1 MSIKRTARRRF
12 HLIKRA
18 ELLKSIA
25 EGCLCDGIDAPEPSS
40 LPHAVKCAAKFYGL
54 AANEY
59 RSAGLG
65 LLARTCWRE
74 AAKNYEQ
81 LKVNEEAE
89 RCLAAAAE
97 VQEYWEG
104 ATT

>member
-1 MSIKRTARRRF
+1 MSIERTARRRI

-25 EGCLCDGIDAPEPSS
+25 EACLCDGIDAPEPSS
-40 LPHAVKCAAKFYGL
+40 LPNAVKCAAKFYGL
-54 AANEY
+54 VANEY
-59 RSAGLG
+59 RSTGLG
-65 LLARTCWRE
+65 LLARKCWRE

-81 LKVNEEAE
+81 LKVDEEAE

-104 ATT
+104 CAS

>member
-1 MSIKRTARRRF
+1 MSIERTARRRIR
-12 HLIKRA
+12 LIKRA

-65 LLARTCWRE
+65 LLARKCWRE

-81 LKVNEEAE
+81 LKVNDEAE
-89 RCLAAAAE
+89 RGLAAAAE
-97 VQEYWEG
+97 VQEDWEG
-104 ATT
+104 GAS

>member
-1 MSIKRTARRRF
+1 MSIERTARRRI

-18 ELLKSIA
+18 DLLKSIA
-25 EGCLCDGIDAPEPSS
+25 EGCLSDGIDSPEPSS
-40 LPHAVKCAAKFYGL
+40 LPHAVKCAAKLYGL

-65 LLARTCWRE
+65 LLARKCWRE

-104 ATT
+104 GAS

>member
-1 MSIKRTARRRF
+1 MSIQRTARRRI

-25 EGCLCDGIDAPEPSS
+25 EGSLCDGIDAPEPSS
-40 LPHAVKCAAKFYGL
+40 LPHAVKCAARFYGL

-65 LLARTCWRE
+65 LLARECWSE

-81 LKVNEEAE
+81 LRVNEEAE

-97 VQEYWEG
+97 VQEDWEG
-104 ATT
+104 GAT